1 MPAPLPERVRQ
12 ATVVETESLREVLGV
27 LDRTGIKLALVID
40 GDCKLIGTVSDGDV
54 RRALIKGEDLDSPIA
69 AYCNRD
75 FRSVQAGSSDDEI
88 LEHMKWH
95 HLHQMPVID
104 AEGRLTDLK
113 LIDELIQAPDR
124 ENLVVIMAG
133 GLGTRLGDLTREV
146 PKPMLPIGGRPL
158 LEGLIRTFRD
168 QGFHRFR
175 LAVNYR
181 AEVIESHFADGSR
194 FGCEIKYIRE
204 EKRLGTAGALSLID
218 EPNDLPVIVA
228 NGDLVLQASI
238 AAMLDHHEQ
247 CGAAATMAVRTYEYQ
262 VPYGVIRTRES
273 RMIGIEEKP
282 REKHLIA
289 AGLYVLSEAARRLVP
304 ADIFYD
310 MPQLFAEIVRQE
322 GHATVYPIEG
332 YWADIGQAEDYAR
345 AQEDHR
351 GE

>member
-1 MPAPLPERVRQ
+1 MTEPLPERVSQ
-12 ATVVETESLREVLGV
+12 ATVAETASLRDVLGV

-40 GDCKLIGTVSDGDV
+40 GNRKLTGTVSDGDV
-54 RRALIKGEDLDSPIA
+54 RRALIKGVDLDSPVA

-75 FRSVQAGSSDDEI
+75 FRSVRAGSSDAEI

-124 ENLVVIMAG
+124 DNLVVIMAG
-133 GLGTRLGDLTREV
+133 GLGTRLGELTRET

-158 LEGLIRTFRD
+158 LENLIRTLRD

-181 AEVIESHFADGSR
+181 AEVIEAHFGDGAR
-194 FGCEIKYIRE
+194 FGCEVRYIRE
-204 EKRLGTAGALSLID
+204 TKRLGTAGALSLIS

-238 AAMLDHHEQ
+238 AAMLDHHEK
-247 CGAAATMAVRTYEYQ
+247 CGASATMAVRNYEYQ
-262 VPYGVIRTRES
+262 VPYGVIRTQEGRVIS
-273 RMIGIEEKP
+273 IDEKP
-282 REKHLIA
+282 REQHLIA
-289 AGLYVLSEAARRLVP
+289 AGLYVLSEDARRIVP
-304 ADIFYD
+304 GDVFYD
-310 MPQLFAEIVRQE
+310 MPQLFSEIVRH
-322 GHATVYPIEG
+322 GDHATVYPIEG

-345 AQEDHR
+345 AQDDH
-351 GE
+351 GK